1 MNPFD
6 YYMDVF
12 KNKYSDFSG
21 RARRS
26 EYWYFL
32 LFNMIAMLVATM
44 VDGILG
50 VPIFY
55 FIYGLATLVPG
66 IAVSVRRLHDTGRSG
81 WFLLISIIPIIGVII
96 LIVFMVQD
104 STPGSNEYGPN
115 PKDPDYLEDDIVDH
129 LID

>member
-6 YYMDVF
+6 YYLDVF
-12 KNKYSDFSG
+12 KNKYADFSG

-32 LFNMIAMLVATM
+32 LFNMIALLVAMM

-50 VPIFY
+50 YPIFY
-55 FIYGLATLVPG
+55 FLYALASFIPSL
-66 IAVSVRRLHDTGRSG
+66 AVSIRRLHDTGRSG
-81 WFLLISIIPIIGVII
+81 WFLLLSLIPLIGII
-96 LIVFMVQD
+96 LIFFFVQD
-104 STPGSNEYGPN
+104 SAPGSNEYGLN